1 MPHTKDAKRT
11 RNFRVRLRGLR
22 APLRRTAE
30 TQRNA
35 ELWHCTL
42 GHFRPHTPPQPF
54 LREEVRVAGDGAP
67 DPEGSGA
74 ARRTRE
80 EAPRVTM
87 RENRPRISRISQMA
101 CKPDGLW
108 RDRPG
113 SPVPDSAILAAMLS
127 RSFLSVPFAPS
138 AVKPGLETRLVVEA
152 QPRPRRWGCPRKMGG
167 IWADEA
173 RRLRRRKQGKA
184 GLIIGLRSV
193 RRVGGRAGRIWLKK
207 STCENSNVDALS
219 PGFWEND
226 WLDTPGCGVSRIRI
240 KNAIR

>member
-1 MPHTKDAKRT
+1 MP
-11 RNFRVRLRGLR
+11 LRSLR
-22 APLRRTAE
+22 AIHFAAVCLTPRTQKTPETSASVCVVCGPLRRTAE
-30 TQRNA
+30 TQRNG
-35 ELWHCTL
+35 ELWQCTL

-74 ARRTRE
+74 ARGTRE

-138 AVKPGLETRLVVEA
+138 AVKPGLEGRVVVEA
-152 QPRPRRWGCPRKMGG
+152 QPRPRRWAVPGKWAAYGLTRPADYEGG
-167 IWADEA
+167 SRE
-173 RRLRRRKQGKA
+173 
-184 GLIIGLRSV
+184 
-193 RRVGGRAGRIWLKK
+193 RRV
-207 STCENSNVDALS
+207 
-219 PGFWEND
+219 
-226 WLDTPGCGVSRIRI
+226 
-240 KNAIR
+240 